1 MTLSTKDCTRAK
13 PKRVTIARCRSADLA
28 YFASSGPPIQRKTF
42 EQCIASYASRR
53 SYLVMLSRE
62 SHALQRVRAGDPAG
76 DTVFDVEELPR
87 VRNLHELVKSDLDF
101 VPPLKVVQEVLRH
114 LIRDMCHSMNVGVAK
129 VTAIINIGT
138 EVAEDLCELIAA
150 HGPIPR
156 KVMAIDILRVVYA
169 YVAAT
174 TQAQIAAALE
184 GAIQRTPKSK
194 RIAKAVAS
202 ARRKIREMTFI
213 PIGEQATV
221 ERERIQTELLQTTV
235 A

>member
-1 MTLSTKDCTRAK
+1 
-13 PKRVTIARCRSADLA
+13 
-28 YFASSGPPIQRKTF
+28 
-42 EQCIASYASRR
+42 
-53 SYLVMLSRE
+53 
-62 SHALQRVRAGDPAG
+62 
-76 DTVFDVEELPR
+76 VFDVEELPR

-101 VPPLKVVQEVLRH
+101 APPLKVVQEVLRH
-114 LIRDMCHSMNVGVAK
+114 LIRHLCDSMYVGVAK

-138 EVAEDLCELIAA
+138 EVAADLCELITA

-156 KVMAIDILRVVYA
+156 KVMAIDILREVYA

-174 TQAQIAAALE
+174 TQAKIAAALE

-202 ARRKIREMTFI
+202 ARRKIHEMTFI
-213 PIGEQATV
+213 PIGEQATA